1 MDWVEP
7 SIFLFCFS
15 FLFFFAYISRRS
27 HRSVKSVDIFYGGG
41 ETFTAVSSIRY
52 IDLEETRVRS
62 GFSVGL
68 STPFV
73 MRRISIEDR
82 PYGYGG
88 FLFDAILRITPDRDQ
103 QISHSTR
110 TIEKGEGGGKKKVR
124 S

>member
-27 HRSVKSVDIFYGGG
+27 HRSVKSVDIFYGDG

-110 TIEKGEGGGKKKVR
+110 TIEKGEGGGKKK
-124 S
+124 